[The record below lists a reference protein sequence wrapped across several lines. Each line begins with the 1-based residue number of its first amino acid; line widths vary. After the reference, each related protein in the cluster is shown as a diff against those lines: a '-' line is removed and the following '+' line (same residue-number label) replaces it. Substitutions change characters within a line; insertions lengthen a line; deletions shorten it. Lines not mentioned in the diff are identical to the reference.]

1 MQAGARVVAGRHVRR
16 GGGLADVAAR
26 AVALED
32 EAARGQRRQ
41 GGLVRV
47 GPRGLDEGFAV
58 PVDADRFQVLD
69 LALGGPG
76 AFPVDVLD
84 AQDETPPGRARPR
97 PRENR
102 GAQVAQVEVA
112 RGGGRES
119 SGVRHAPSVRGWGR
133 PSGSASP
140 GAGGAGVQWGAW

>member
-1 MQAGARVVAGRHVRR
+1 MAGRHVRR
-16 GGGLADVAAR
+16 GGGLADVAAG

-32 EAARGQRRQ
+32 EAARVQRRQ
-41 GGLVRV
+41 GGLVRA
-47 GPRGLDEGFAV
+47 GPLGLDERLV
-58 PVDADRFQVLD
+58 IPVDADRLQVLD

-84 AQDETPPGRARPR
+84 TQDETPPGRARPR
-97 PRENR
+97 PREDR

-119 SGVRHAPSVRGWGR
+119 SGVRHAPSVRGRGR
-133 PSGSASP
+133 LPGSASP
-140 GAGGAGVQWGAW
+140 GG